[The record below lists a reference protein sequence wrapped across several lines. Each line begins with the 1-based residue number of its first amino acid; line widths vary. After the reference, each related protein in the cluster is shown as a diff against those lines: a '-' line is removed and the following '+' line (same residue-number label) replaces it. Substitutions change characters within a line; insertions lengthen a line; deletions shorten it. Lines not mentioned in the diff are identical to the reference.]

1 MHLVRLSLTN
11 VRSLRRLEVTLA
23 PGVHVIA
30 GENAQGKS
38 NLLEAVQMLA
48 TARTQRAGADLDVIA
63 WDALAENPL
72 PAARLEASVETA
84 GGRRTLEIAV
94 IATEGAAGAR
104 PVRASR
110 RFRVNGVA
118 RRASDLI
125 GQLRVVMFSAD
136 DLEIVTGAPAT
147 RRRYLDITISQ
158 FDPAYLRALQR
169 YSRVLEQ
176 RNSLLRRLAERRG
189 QTHELDFWD
198 DELATAGAVIASQR
212 ADAVRVLARDARER
226 YAELAPDE
234 REDLAICYRPRLP
247 EGVAEAVRDHDLAER
262 LRAALERERREDI
275 RRGVT
280 RWGPHRDDLEFR
292 IGGHAAA
299 VSASRGQQRTAALA
313 LRLAEVDL
321 SRARTGDAPVLLL
334 DDILSELDAGR
345 RARVLAAAY
354 HVDQV
359 LITTPDED
367 RPSPEELPGAHRYRL
382 ADGALTPLE
391 QPSPG

>member
-1 MHLVRLSLTN
+1 MHLAHLSLTN
-11 VRSLRRLEVTLA
+11 VRTFRRLEIDLQR
-23 PGVHVIA
+23 GVHLIA
-30 GENAQGKS
+30 GANAQGKS

-48 TARTQRAGADLDVIA
+48 TARTLRSGTDLDLISWGAV
-63 WDALAENPL
+63 DEDPL
-72 PAARLEASVETA
+72 PAARLDATVETA
-84 GGRRTLEIAV
+84 GGKRTLEIAV
-94 IATEGAAGAR
+94 IAAETVAGAR
-104 PVRASR
+104 PTRASR

-136 DLEIVTGAPAT
+136 DLEIVSGAPAM

-176 RNSLLRRLAERRG
+176 RNSLLRKLAERRG
-189 QTHELDFWD
+189 QADELDFWD
-198 DELATAGAVIASQR
+198 DELAAAGALIVQRR
-212 ADAVRVLARDARER
+212 ADAVHVLARDARER

-234 REDLAICYRPRLP
+234 SEDLAICYQPRLP
-247 EGVAEAVRDHDLAER
+247 GGLEAAVREHDLQER
-262 LRAALERERREDI
+262 FRAALVPERREDI

-292 IGGHAAA
+292 IGGHPAA

-321 SRARTGDAPVLLL
+321 SRGRTGDPPVLLL
-334 DDILSELDAGR
+334 DDILSELDAHR
-345 RARVLAAAY
+345 RERILGAAY

-367 RPSPEELPGAHRYRL
+367 RPSEVELPGAIRYRL
-382 ADGALTPLE
+382 EAGVLTPR
-391 QPSPG
+391 P